1 MLLNSLLNSLITN
14 HNYFGV
20 VFPFLKSEYFSKKED
35 RIIVDAIIK
44 YHMKYNKRPTFSN
57 IRLLLDTDYDICQ
70 EDTVELFNHLEKI
83 ENIKA
88 KDLPDTKVLIDQTE
102 LFFKDR
108 ALEKAINESIEII
121 EKKGN
126 RGEIETKVKDALAIQ
141 FNIDIGHD
149 YFHDG
154 KIRLDSYMDIE
165 NKIRLDINNINIA
178 MGGGLVRQGIFMY
191 FGSTN
196 AGKTTWLVH
205 SASSLIQSG
214 KNVLVLSGEM
224 SVKEYYKRCDANILD
239 IPISELT
246 NTLDKTMYKSKFK
259 SIFDKPH
266 GELLIQYFRAG
277 SMNANNIRSLLRE
290 IQIKKNLV
298 FDVIILDHL
307 TLFSSTRLPL
317 SRTGDHM
324 YYQCIVEEIRDI
336 AVEFD
341 CSILTG
347 VQFNRGAKGK
357 KENVSNED
365 VALGYGISQASDW
378 SGALILTTELREQNK
393 YLLKVMKTRYAAN
406 NEQIYGIGIDFQKM
420 KLTQLKNENED
431 SIPLHIRDQIRYQQ
445 SLKDI
450 EEETPILFDFSTE

>member
-14 HNYFGV
+14 HNFFGV
-20 VFPFLKSEYFSKKED
+20 VFPFLKAEYFIKKSD
-35 RIIVDAIIK
+35 RTIVESILK
-44 YHMKYNKRPTFSN
+44 YHAKYNKIPKFSD
-57 IRLLLDTDYDICQ
+57 IRLLIDTDYDICQ
-70 EDTVELFNHLEKI
+70 EDTVELFDHLDKI
-83 ENIKA
+83 EKVKA

-102 LFFKDR
+102 QFFKDR
-108 ALEKAINESIEII
+108 ALEKAINESIAII
-121 EKKGN
+121 EKNGN
-126 RGEIETKVKDALAIQ
+126 RGEIETKIKEALAIA
-141 FNIDIGHD
+141 FHIDLGHD

-154 KIRLDSYMDIE
+154 KIRLESYMDIE
-165 NKIRLDINNINIA
+165 NKICLDINNINIA
-178 MGGGLVRQGIFMY
+178 MGGGLVKQGIFMY

-205 SASSLIQSG
+205 SASSLIRSG
-214 KNVLVLSGEM
+214 KNVLILSGEM

-239 IPISELT
+239 IPISEL
-246 NTLDKTMYKSKFK
+246 NATLDRTNYKQKFK
-259 SIFDKPH
+259 SIFDKQH

-277 SMNANNIRSLLRE
+277 SMNANNIKSLLRE

-307 TLFSSTRLPL
+307 TLFSSTRLPS

-324 YYQCIVEEIRDI
+324 YYQCIVEEIRDV

-378 SGALILTTELREQNK
+378 SGALILTAELREQNK

-406 NEQIYGIGIDFQKM
+406 NEQIYAVGIDFQKM
-420 KLTQLKNENED
+420 KLNQLKNEEED

-445 SLKDI
+445 ALKDA
-450 EEETPILFDFSTE
+450 EEETPVFFDFSNE